1 MKKKSSFG
9 IVSIIFLLISAFVF
23 SKFQGGFVS
32 WFLFYSF
39 LPIAIFAMF
48 QYAFALKGVSVERMI
63 EKKKYTAGERVEIT
77 LKIKN
82 PLRFPLLF
90 LVLTD
95 GVDSRLTPG
104 LNGFRKIAYPGFK
117 KEVEIQYVI
126 KKIPRGLYRFDE
138 ITMQTGDLFGFIKK
152 EKAFNVINEIVV
164 YPRYQDIRSWRTFNE
179 KNVGMSYSMNRQDE
193 DVSSVMGIR
202 DYAPGDRLT
211 SIHWKASA
219 RTNSLKTK
227 EFEHQVTND
236 FMFFLDREEA
246 AYGDEEHPL
255 FEQAISLSASLIR
268 YALNHHFSTGLVS
281 YGDERTVVN
290 LARDQEQLY
299 RIFEHFARIKAD
311 TTFSFLKTILREVV
325 YLPTGTTVVLVSP
338 RINKKLAMMMG
349 DLSYRKIKVEFFWIK
364 ENQDTTEEEKKCLA
378 LLDQLQVSYYMV
390 AGENFNEAL
399 SGGQSHV
406 PA

>member
-1 MKKKSSFG
+1 MLTLIILLLSSY
-9 IVSIIFLLISAFVF
+9 VF
-23 SKFQGGFVS
+23 AKFQGGFVS

-39 LPIAIFAMF
+39 LPIALFSILQSIFS
-48 QYAFALKGVSVERMI
+48 LKGISVERMI
-63 EKKKYTAGERVEIT
+63 EKKKYTAGEKVVIT

-90 LVLTD
+90 LVLKDELDTRITL
-95 GVDSRLTPG
+95 GVESY
-104 LNGFRKIAYPGFK
+104 RKIAYPGFR
-117 KEVEIQYVI
+117 KEIEIKYVI
-126 KKIPRGLYRFDE
+126 KKIPRGLFRFEE
-138 ITMQTGDLFGFIKK
+138 INLQTGDLFGFIKK
-152 EKAFNVINEIVV
+152 EQSFRLVDEIVV
-164 YPRYQDIRSWRTFNE
+164 YPKYQDIRSWRTFNE

-219 RTNSLKTK
+219 RTNTLKTK

-236 FMFFLDREEA
+236 FMFFLDREVA

-255 FEQAISLSASLIR
+255 FEKSISLSASLIKF
-268 YALNHHFSTGLVS
+268 ALNHHFSAGLVS
-281 YGDERTVVN
+281 YGDMRTVVN

-311 TTFSFLKTILREVV
+311 TTFSFHKTVLREVV
-325 YLPTGTTVVLVSP
+325 YLPTGTTVVLISP
-338 RINKKLAMMMG
+338 KMTKEMAMIMG
-349 DLSYRKIKVEFFWIK
+349 DLCYRKIKVEFFWIK
-364 ENQDTTEEEKKCLA
+364 EKQETTEIERKSLA
-378 LLDQLQVSYYMV
+378 LLDQLQVSYYIV

>member
-1 MKKKSSFG
+1 MRKKSSYG
-9 IVSIIFLLISAFVF
+9 MLTLIILLISSYVF
-23 SKFQGGFVS
+23 AKFQGGFVS

-39 LPIAIFAMF
+39 LPIALFAIL
-48 QYAFALKGVSVERMI
+48 QSIVALRSVSVERTI
-63 EKKKYTAGERVEIT
+63 KKKKYTAGESVEVT
-77 LKIKN
+77 LKVKN

-90 LVLTD
+90 LILKD
-95 GVDSRLTPG
+95 EVDARISIG
-104 LNGFRKIAYPGFK
+104 EEGYRKIAYPGFK
-117 KEVEIQYVI
+117 KEIEIQYNI

-138 ITMQTGDLFGFIKK
+138 ITLQTGDLFGFIKK
-152 EKAFNVINEIVV
+152 EKIFNATDEIVV
-164 YPRYQDIRSWRTFNE
+164 YPQYQNIRSWRTVNE

-219 RTNSLKTK
+219 RTNTLKTK

-236 FMFFLDREEA
+236 FMFFLDREKS

-268 YALNHHFSTGLVS
+268 YALKHHFSAGLVS
-281 YGDERTVVN
+281 YGDMRTVVN

-311 TTFSFLKTILREVV
+311 TTFSFHKTILREVV
-325 YLPTGTTVVLVSP
+325 YLPTGTTVVLISP
-338 RINKKLAMMMG
+338 RVTKKMAMIMG
-349 DLSYRKIKVEFFWIK
+349 DLCYRKIKVEFFLIK
-364 ENQDTTEEEKKCLA
+364 DKQETTEAEKNSLA
-378 LLDQLQVSYYMV
+378 LLDQLQVSYYIV
-390 AGENFNEAL
+390 AGKNFNEAL